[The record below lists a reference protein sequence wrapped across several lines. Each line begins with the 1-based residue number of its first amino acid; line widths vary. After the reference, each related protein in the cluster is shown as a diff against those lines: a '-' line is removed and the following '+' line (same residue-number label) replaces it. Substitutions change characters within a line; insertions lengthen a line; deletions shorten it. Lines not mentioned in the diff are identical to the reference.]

1 MKEAERAV
9 YELLELGPMS
19 RRRSVIYRRPLAAL
33 AAARLVR
40 KTPDGGHELVTR
52 EPRGIVPRV
61 DAISI
66 PPADVVTFQA
76 CIPREYAAVLDRM
89 GCASRSDALC
99 VILSRLAGSGTWRK
113 T

>member
-33 AAARLVR
+33 VAARLAR
-40 KTPDGGHELVTR
+40 KTEDGGHELVTR
-52 EPRGIVPRV
+52 ARRDIVPRV
-61 DAISI
+61 DLSTY
-66 PPADVVTFQA
+66 PPADVVTFTA
-76 CIPREYAAVLDRM
+76 CIPSEYAAFLDRM
-89 GCASRSDALC
+89 GCETRSAALC